1 MQNQRVSK
9 KTAFCAVCQKAGKS
23 EKEYTSHFTKS
34 KPGEGGVV
42 TCPTI
47 LNSVCTYCREKGHF
61 KSACPKLEL
70 KMRLDSVCG
79 AAKARGSGRGGRGGV
94 GGGGIVGSGVGT
106 GVGVSTAP
114 VVTNRY
120 SGLLDA
126 SDDSDA
132 EDEGCG
138 GGVGGGAAVGGIGVG
153 GIGVGGIG
161 VGGIGVGGIGVG
173 GIGVGGIGV
182 DREIPKPEL
191 VRGVV
196 QNWSV
201 LQNGTL
207 CAMPDNIIA
216 IIEETEEM
224 AEEEVEYKERPRRRW
239 ADYSDSEDEDEDVD
253 VSFVC

>member
-79 AAKARGSGRGGRGGV
+79 AAKARGSGRGGVGGV
-94 GGGGIVGSGVGT
+94 GGGGIVGSDVGA

-126 SDDSDA
+126 SDESDA

-138 GGVGGGAAVGGIGVG
+138 GGGGGGAAVGGIGVG
-153 GIGVGGIG
+153 G
-161 VGGIGVGGIGVG
+161 
-173 GIGVGGIGV
+173 
-182 DREIPKPEL
+182 EILKPVL
-191 VRGVV
+191 ARSVV

-201 LQNGTL
+201 LQDGTL

-216 IIEETEEM
+216 IIEETEET